1 MCANVQS
8 DVERRDVSDVRSQ
21 FGDAKRR
28 VVCRLGDV
36 RGQVSDVQRRVY
48 ASTGHICANTGHIYA
63 GLE

>member
-8 DVERRDVSDVRSQ
+8 DVERRVVSDVHSQ

-28 VVCRLGDV
+28 VVCGLGDSV
-36 RGQVSDVQRRVY
+36 RGQVSDVQRRMY
-48 ASTGHICANTGHIYA
+48 ASTDHVYA